1 MKRYCRKSRNHLST
15 LHTTELNQKS
25 ESPFFAPI
33 FQPKLTVNQPNDIYE
48 QEADKTAEKIMHMP
62 ADENH
67 FFKSSS
73 SLLQRKC
80 SECEKEEKLQM
91 KSEEE
96 VSSQTQA
103 PSIIN
108 EVISST
114 GQPLDVNTRNFFEPR
129 FNYDFSNIKVHTD
142 SAAANSAKSIKALA
156 YTSGK

>member
-1 MKRYCRKSRNHLST
+1 
-15 LHTTELNQKS
+15 
-25 ESPFFAPI
+25 
-33 FQPKLTVNQPNDIYE
+33 
-48 QEADKTAEKIMHMP
+48 MHMP

-129 FNYDFSNIKVHTD
+129 FNYDFSNIKVHTTD

-156 YTSGK
+156 YTSGNNIVFNQNQLS